1 MSVLAV
7 LDLASAF
14 DTINHCI
21 LLRRLQSL
29 YGISGTVLSWLKS
42 YLTGRTQTVTVN
54 DRSSRLADDSFGV
67 PQGTVLGHILF
78 ILYSALLSYLTE
90 TYSVSNQSFA
100 DDTQPLHS
108 CSPDQ
113 IHATVLTMHT
123 CISDVKTWMT
133 QNKLKS
139 NDKTEDLLI
148 KSNST
153 TVPNAQPTFLRVGS
167 ADILLRPALAILVS

>member
-1 MSVLAV
+1 MNA
-7 LDLASAF
+7 
-14 DTINHCI
+14 
-21 LLRRLQSL
+21 
-29 YGISGTVLSWLKS
+29 
-42 YLTGRTQTVTVN
+42 N
-54 DRSSRLADDSFGV
+54 DRSSRPANVSFGV

-139 NDKTEDLLI
+139 NDDKTEALLI